1 MLLVCR
7 DAAAQ
12 YAWSA
17 HFSLA
22 REAGI
27 SAETIEAIR
36 ARRRPEF
43 GRDDER
49 IVYDLVT
56 ELLPAKK

>member
-1 MLLVCR
+1 MR
-7 DAAAQ
+7 GPPISI
-12 YAWSA
+12 WP
-17 HFSLA
+17 A
-22 REAGI
+22 RAGL
-27 SAETIEAIR
+27 SGETIEVIR

-56 ELLPAKK
+56 ELLASKK